1 MREFLIAVTRNP
13 LSLAGTAIT
22 TASAL
27 VFLGL
32 FAVDLTSHYEN
43 PYMGIVA
50 YMILPAIFV
59 VGLVLIPIGVAREK
73 RLARAAKERG
83 ESYWAFPIIDLNV
96 VRTRK
101 VMLTFLLL
109 TLANLVIL
117 STATYRAV
125 EYMDST
131 QFCGTTCHTVMKP
144 EHTAYSRSPH
154 ARVKC
159 VECHIGPG
167 ANWFVRSKLSGAWQV
182 VAVTFDLYPRPIS
195 TPIHNLRPA
204 RDTCEQCHWPSKFVG
219 DRLDV
224 RTRFQE
230 DETNTETK
238 TVLVLRVGGIQGREA
253 HGIHWHVDPSQTIRY
268 RSNPARD
275 EIYDVELTQ
284 PDGTVKLYRNGSGE
298 PPADGEAA
306 WRTMDCVD
314 CHNRPTHIYRSPRE
328 ELDTALLDGRI
339 DRDLPYV
346 RREGARLL
354 KQEYASQA
362 EARQSIAEGLRAFY
376 SASYP
381 DLSTSAAPRIERAA
395 EAIGN
400 IYGWNVFPEMK
411 VNWDTYPNHLGHE
424 NAPGCFRCHNDTH
437 QTAEGDVISQDCDTC
452 HTLLA
457 MEEENPEVLETL
469 KP

>member
-59 VGLVLIPIGVAREK
+59 VGLILIPIGVAREK
-73 RLARAAKERG
+73 RIALAARQRG
-83 ESYWAFPIIDLNV
+83 EPHRAFPIIDLNT

-101 VMLTFLLL
+101 VALTFFLL
-109 TLANLVIL
+109 TLANIVIL
-117 STATYRAV
+117 AAATYRGV
-125 EYMDST
+125 EYMESVK
-131 QFCGTTCHTVMKP
+131 FCGQTCHTVMQP

-154 ARVKC
+154 ARVEC
-159 VECHIGPG
+159 VDCHIGPG

-182 VAVTFDLYPRPIS
+182 VSVAFDLFPRPIP
-195 TPIHNLRPA
+195 TPIENLRPA
-204 RDTCEQCHWPSKFVG
+204 RDTCEQCHWPAKFVG

-230 DETNTETK
+230 DEPNTETK
-238 TVLVLRVGGIQGREA
+238 TVLVLRIGGVQGRTA
-253 HGIHWHVDPSQTIRY
+253 QGIHWHVDPNQTIRY
-268 RSNPARD
+268 RSNAARD

-284 PDGTVKLYRNGSGE
+284 ADGTVKLFRSGSAQ
-298 PPADGEAA
+298 PAEGTETA
-306 WRTMDCVD
+306 WRTMDCMD
-314 CHNRPTHIYRSPRE
+314 CHNRPTHIYRTPRV
-328 ELDTALLDGRI
+328 ELDAALADGRI

-354 KQEYASQA
+354 NEPYTSHA
-362 EARQSIAEGLRAFY
+362 EAKQKIAEGLRAFY
-376 SASYP
+376 TQSYP
-381 DLSTSAAPRIERAA
+381 DLAASAGPRIDHAA

-400 IYGWNVFPEMK
+400 IYSWNVFPEMK
-411 VNWDTYPNHLGHE
+411 VNWDTYPNHLGH
-424 NAPGCFRCHNDTH
+424 NDAPGCFRCHDESHT
-437 QTAEGDVISQDCDTC
+437 TEGGETISQDCETC

-457 MEEENPEVLETL
+457 MEEENPQVLETL